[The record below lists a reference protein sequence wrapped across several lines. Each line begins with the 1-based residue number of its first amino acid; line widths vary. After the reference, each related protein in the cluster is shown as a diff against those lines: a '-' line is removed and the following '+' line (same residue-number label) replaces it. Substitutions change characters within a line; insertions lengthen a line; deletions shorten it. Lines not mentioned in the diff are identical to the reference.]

1 MGTNNVNIDDIIN
14 VTLTN
19 FFLQS
24 SGKNLMA
31 SFEEKSKA
39 DLIEELE
46 TLLKQ
51 VNAMGLAEQECKQ
64 LISHLRESEQRYR
77 VLLDESSDP
86 IFSFNR
92 QGQYLYINQAFATPF
107 KKTPNEIIG
116 KKIWDIF
123 SQEEADKRFAAVK
136 AVFESGEVKVI
147 EVRVPTPEKD
157 LFYITTVK
165 PIKNEVGEVLTV
177 ICISKEIT
185 DRKRMEEELR
195 HLSTHDLLTGLFN
208 RNFFEVE
215 LDRIEKSRNFPV
227 TILLLDVDGL
237 KITNDRLGHSAGDA
251 LLRQVAT
258 ILRQVFRPSDIIARI
273 GGDEFAVLLPDT
285 DAAVAKSLIER
296 LRHQFAIQPAPPVS
310 VSMGTATGEENSP
323 LSEVMRTADDL
334 MYKEKDL
341 HKKAAS
347 PE

>member
-1 MGTNNVNIDDIIN
+1 
-14 VTLTN
+14 
-19 FFLQS
+19 
-24 SGKNLMA
+24 MA
-31 SFEEKSKA
+31 SFEDKSKA

-46 TLLKQ
+46 TLLKR
-51 VNAMGLAEQECKQ
+51 VNAMELAEQECKQ

-77 VLLDESSDP
+77 ILLDESSDP

-107 KKTPNEIIG
+107 KKTPVEIIG

-136 AVFESGEVKVI
+136 AVFETGEVKVI
-147 EVRVPTPEKD
+147 EVRVPTTEKD

-165 PIKNEVGEVLTV
+165 PIKNEAGEVLTV

-285 DAAVAKSLIER
+285 DATVAQSLIER
-296 LRHQFAIQPAPPVS
+296 LRHQFSIQPDPPVS
-310 VSMGTATGEENSP
+310 VSMGTSTGEENCL

-341 HKKAAS
+341 HKKATS